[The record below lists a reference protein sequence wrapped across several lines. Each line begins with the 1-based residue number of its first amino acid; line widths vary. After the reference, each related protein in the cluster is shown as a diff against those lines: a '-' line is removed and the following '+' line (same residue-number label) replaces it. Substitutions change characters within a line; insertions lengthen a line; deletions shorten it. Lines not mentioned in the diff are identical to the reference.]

1 MASAAARARPQRAV
15 NGRARA
21 RPPYES
27 REDRRDSPGRRAA
40 ASAPGRLRA
49 ASRPRIAGGVVWIA
63 LVTVLLAGI
72 VALNVAVLG
81 LNMRLE
87 RLDGRK
93 EKIQSRI
100 AEIDSELAGISAA
113 GRIEAAARGRLGLVE
128 PLETKYVEVDRRRR

>member
-15 NGRARA
+15 NGRART

-27 REDRRDSPGRRAA
+27 REDRRDSPGR
-40 ASAPGRLRA
+40 SKA

-81 LNMRLE
+81 LNMQLE